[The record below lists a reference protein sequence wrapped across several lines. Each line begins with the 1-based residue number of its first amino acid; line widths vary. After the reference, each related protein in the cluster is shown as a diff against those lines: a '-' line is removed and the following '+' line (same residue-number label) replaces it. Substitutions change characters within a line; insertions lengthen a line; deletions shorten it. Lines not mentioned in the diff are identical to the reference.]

1 MRVTQ
6 SMLSNN
12 FLNNMGKSYEK
23 MGKITEQMYTQKKIT
38 RPSDDP
44 VVAMKG
50 VFYRTNLK
58 EVEQFKRNFTEAHN
72 WIDNTDAALDQATKV
87 MQRIRDLTLQAANGT
102 LDGAERNAVGKEVEQ
117 LRDQLAEIGNTKV
130 GDKFLFNGT
139 DTTNAPVVDVTTI
152 PADVSQNTNPVKL
165 ELSKGSYIQVNTENP
180 LTSDIFDQ
188 LNQLID
194 KLDPNNTNPNF
205 DSDLGNLDAGI
216 NKILNARSTL
226 GARSNRIELMEDRID
241 QQGINATS
249 MMSKNEDADM
259 EKVITDL
266 VTQEAVQRAS
276 LGMGARIIQP
286 TLLDFLR

>member
-12 FLNNMGKSYEK
+12 FLNNMDKSYEK